1 MAETSYTYQINAQ
14 QGEQLRPFLE
24 ERGFEMKPLAYGHFS
39 AKRGKCGLH
48 YYLSGKLLIQGK
60 DAKEFIEF
68 DFEPNILKEA
78 RLGYE
83 EELNPE
89 MFQPHFGIDESG
101 KGDFFGP
108 LVVAGV
114 YVDKAL
120 AKKFLEMGVKDSK
133 RIQSDQKAK
142 DLAKEI
148 KKCGPCWEVLSIGP
162 ERYNQLHQKIG
173 NLNTLLAWG
182 HAKVIENL
190 HEKAP
195 DCPRALSDQFA
206 HPSLIQ
212 RELKKKNIQLQL
224 QQRTKAESDIA
235 VAAASILARAEFISR
250 LETIGK
256 ETGEK
261 LGKGASFAVKDQ
273 ALALARQRGLSFLR
287 NITKTHFK
295 TFAEIAAQIENS

>member
-1 MAETSYTYQINAQ
+1 M
-14 QGEQLRPFLE
+14 E
-24 ERGFEMKPLAYGHFS
+24 ERGFEIKPLDYGHFS

-60 DAKEFIEF
+60 EAKEFIEF

-108 LVVAGV
+108 LVIAGV
-114 YVDKAL
+114 YVDKQL

-148 KKCGPCWEVLSIGP
+148 KKCGPRWEVLSIGP
-162 ERYNQLHQKIG
+162 ERYNQLYKKIG
-173 NLNTLLAWG
+173 NLNSLLAWG

-190 HEKAP
+190 NQKAP
-195 DCPRALSDQFA
+195 ECPRALSDQFA

-224 QQRTKAESDIA
+224 QQRTKAESDVA

-250 LETIGK
+250 LEALGK
-256 ETGEK
+256 GAGEK

-273 ALALARQRGLSFLR
+273 AFALARQNGLSFLS
-287 NITKTHFK
+287 NIAKTHFK
-295 TFAEIAAQIENS
+295 TFAEIAAKIENS